1 MTTGSK
7 NFMALNKE
15 RARDYNPFR
24 PVMKCD
30 TLDEESKSRLNRL
43 TEDIDGDLES
53 YMKKKDE
60 FYAIEMEKSEYGP
73 INDPNNAYLYSKD
86 DVDKIE
92 KINESLRK
100 VAPML
105 PMMEED
111 F

>member
-105 PMMEED
+105 LMMEED